1 MRVIFMGTPEAAVPT
16 LLGLLDAGHDVLAVF
31 TQPDRPVGRHQVLTP
46 PPVKGVAQAKG
57 IPVYQ
62 PEKLRTN
69 ESVRALIQ
77 ELVPEVIVVVA
88 YGKILPAWLLRLP
101 PLGCVNVH
109 FSLLPKYRGAAPVQ
123 WAIAMGET
131 ITGVTTMLMDEG
143 VDTGP
148 ILLQRACEIGP
159 DETAPELTERLARLG
174 AELLLETLAGL
185 QAGRIEPRPQ
195 DETQASHAPLLRR
208 EHGWVDWRLSAVE
221 IRNRIRGFQP
231 WPGAWTL
238 LGGARLI
245 LWRAEAEVER
255 FEEDAH
261 VAPGTICAIER
272 DAFVVV
278 CGGPSR
284 LRITE
289 VQLEG
294 RRRLPTREF
303 LKGARLSIGLQLGQ
317 EGPPPTTS

>member
-16 LLGLLDAGHDVLAVF
+16 LLRLLQSEHEIVAVF
-31 TQPDRPVGRHQVLTP
+31 TQPDRPAGRHRVLTP
-46 PPVKGVAQAKG
+46 PPVKRIASAYG

-69 ESVRALIQ
+69 EEVRMMLHALA
-77 ELVPEVIVVVA
+77 PDVIVVVA
-88 YGKILPAWLLRLP
+88 YGKILPAWLLNLP

-131 ITGVTTMLMDEG
+131 VTGVTTMLMDEG

-159 DETAPELTERLARLG
+159 DETAPELTERLAQLG
-174 AELLLETLAGL
+174 AELALETLAGL
-185 QAGRIEPRPQ
+185 QQGRLTPRPQ
-195 DETQASHAPLLRR
+195 EETHASQAPLLRR
-208 EHGWVDWRLSAVE
+208 EHGWVDWHLSAEE

-231 WPGAWTL
+231 WPGAWTR
-238 LGGARLI
+238 LGDARLI
-245 LWRAEAEVER
+245 LWRAQAEAGAS
-255 FEEDAH
+255 EEEARLD
-261 VAPGTICAIER
+261 PGTISAIER

-278 CGGPSR
+278 CGAGSR
-284 LRITE
+284 LRLTE

-294 RRRLPTREF
+294 RRRMPAREF
-303 LKGARLSIGLQLGQ
+303 LKGARLSVGLRLGGG
-317 EGPPPTTS
+317 ESSP